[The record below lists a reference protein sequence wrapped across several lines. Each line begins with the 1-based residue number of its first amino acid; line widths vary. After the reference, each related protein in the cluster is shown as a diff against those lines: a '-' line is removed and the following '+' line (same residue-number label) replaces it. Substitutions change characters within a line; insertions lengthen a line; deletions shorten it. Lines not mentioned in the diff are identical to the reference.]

1 MGIQDRDYYRDGPGY
16 FARWAGNGKVTLW
29 LLGLNVVLFLAQIL
43 TRTDRG
49 SSPLDDWLV
58 LDVNKLFAGQV
69 WRLLSYAFLHASI
82 WHLAG
87 NMLFLWW
94 FGRQVEDELGSGEY
108 LLFYL
113 LAAVLAGFAFVA
125 IDVLFV
131 HPLWQSSAIR
141 GGSVLGASGA
151 VMAVL
156 LLAACRNPR
165 QVVYLMLL
173 VPVPIWLMVVLYV
186 VIDAHGLL
194 QMLRWRES
202 GGIAVAA
209 HLGGAAF
216 GFLYHHNGWRLAG
229 LFGWLR
235 LPGRSKPRLRLYRE
249 EDPLPSAPRQQTQR
263 APLTAVSE
271 AATHRAAASPRPD
284 DEHLEAKV
292 DDILAKVSRVGMQGL
307 TEHERQTLMR
317 ASEAIKRR
325 RG

>member
-1 MGIQDRDYYRDGPGY
+1 MGIQDRDYYRDGPSF

-29 LLGLNVVLFLAQIL
+29 LLGLNVVIFLMQVM
-43 TRTDRG
+43 TRTEHG
-49 SSPLDDWLV
+49 GPLEDWFV

-69 WRLLSYAFLHASI
+69 WRLLSYAFLHASF

-87 NMLFLWW
+87 NMLFLWL
-94 FGRQVEDELGSGEY
+94 FGRQVEEEIGSGEY
-108 LLFYL
+108 LLYYL

-131 HPLWQSSAIR
+131 HPLWQSKIQ
-141 GGSVLGASGA
+141 GGVLGASGA

-156 LLAACRNPR
+156 VLAACRNPR

-173 VPVPIWLMVVLYV
+173 VPVPIWLFVIIYVL
-186 VIDAHGLL
+186 IDVNGLL
-194 QMLRWRES
+194 QLLRWRES
-202 GGIAVAA
+202 GGVAVAA

-216 GFLYHHNGWRLAG
+216 GFLYFRNGWRLSG
-229 LFGWLR
+229 LLGWVR
-235 LPGRSKPRLRLYRE
+235 MPGRSKPRLRLYRE
-249 EDPLPSAPRQQTQR
+249 DDTLPRPAAAPRQQAQR
-263 APLTAVSE
+263 SPLTAVSE
-271 AATHRAAASPRPD
+271 SAAPRAAAARPD